1 LKLNVDEAVAQLLA
15 DPMWRQQMIDAYL
28 GEDRQAAAD
37 AFWASGEF
45 EEVLNILGPVRG
57 RDILDLGAGTGI
69 ASYAFCRS
77 GARVLALEPDTSERV
92 GRGACTA
99 LTRGLN
105 CEVIDGV
112 GESIPLESGSVD
124 VVYCRQVLHHT
135 RDLKKVMR
143 ECHRVLRHKGT
154 LLACREHVAEDE
166 EALQEF
172 LLAHPVHQLAGGEH
186 AYPLAAYQTAIL
198 DAGFEN
204 VRSLS
209 EYESVI
215 SAFPTHRTQAE
226 VEISLQARLTR
237 KFGVLGRG
245 LWGVPGVRAMLVKK
259 LSRQLSPGALLTFHA
274 IRP

>member
-1 LKLNVDEAVAQLLA
+1 
-15 DPMWRQQMIDAYL
+15 
-28 GEDRQAAAD
+28 
-37 AFWASGEF
+37 
-45 EEVLNILGPVRG
+45 
-57 RDILDLGAGTGI
+57 
-69 ASYAFCRS
+69 
-77 GARVLALEPDTSERV
+77 
-92 GRGACTA
+92 
-99 LTRGLN
+99 
-105 CEVIDGV
+105 
-112 GESIPLESGSVD
+112 
-124 VVYCRQVLHHT
+124 
-135 RDLKKVMR
+135 
-143 ECHRVLRHKGT
+143 
-154 LLACREHVAEDE
+154 
-166 EALQEF
+166 
-172 LLAHPVHQLAGGEH
+172 
-186 AYPLAAYQTAIL
+186 LAAYQTAIL